1 MNILS
6 TSALLGTMTLVV
18 LLSACSTA
26 SKHQPAPAAATPM
39 YDSTPAPMYAPKP
52 DRN

>member
-1 MNILS
+1 MSNIS
-6 TSALLGTMTLVV
+6 TTALLSTMTLVL

-26 SKHQPAPAAATPM
+26 SKHEPAPYTAAPV
-39 YDSTPAPMYAPKP
+39 APMYEPKP

>member
-1 MNILS
+1 MNNIS
-6 TSALLGTMTLVV
+6 TTALLSTMTLVL

-26 SKHQPAPAAATPM
+26 SKHEPAPYA
-39 YDSTPAPMYAPKP
+39 DAPMAPTYEPKP

>member
-1 MNILS
+1 MNNIS
-6 TSALLGTMTLVV
+6 ASALLLAMMLVL

-26 SKHQPAPAAATPM
+26 SKYEPAPAAAAPV
-39 YDSTPAPMYAPKP
+39 APMYEPKP

>member
-1 MNILS
+1 MNNIS
-6 TSALLGTMTLVV
+6 TSILLGTMTLVL

-26 SKHQPAPAAATPM
+26 SKHEPAPYVAAPAAPM
-39 YDSTPAPMYAPKP
+39 YEPKP